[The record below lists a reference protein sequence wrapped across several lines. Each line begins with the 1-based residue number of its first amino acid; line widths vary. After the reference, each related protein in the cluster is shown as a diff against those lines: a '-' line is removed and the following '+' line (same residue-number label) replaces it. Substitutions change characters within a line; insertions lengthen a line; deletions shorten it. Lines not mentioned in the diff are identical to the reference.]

1 MEKINVVRLKTAY
14 KLIDTAIKTKTSLV
28 IVGTNEVLIGI
39 LKYCATKDFRI
50 YNHIRTIELG
60 EVPGGLLIH
69 VESQPTP
76 SVKWI
81 DLECFHDG
89 HLKRGFGVDT
99 YIEVIGPPKI
109 ILKNRY
115 EQQKD

>member
-1 MEKINVVRLKTAY
+1 MEKINVVRLKAAY
-14 KLIDTAIKTKTSLV
+14 KLIDATINTKTSLV
-28 IVGTNEVLIGI
+28 IVGTNEVLIGV

-50 YNHIRTIELG
+50 HDHIRTIERG

-69 VESQPTP
+69 PP
-76 SVKWI
+76 SYEVKWI
-81 DLECFHDG
+81 DLEYFHDG
-89 HLKRGFGVDT
+89 HLKQGFGVDT